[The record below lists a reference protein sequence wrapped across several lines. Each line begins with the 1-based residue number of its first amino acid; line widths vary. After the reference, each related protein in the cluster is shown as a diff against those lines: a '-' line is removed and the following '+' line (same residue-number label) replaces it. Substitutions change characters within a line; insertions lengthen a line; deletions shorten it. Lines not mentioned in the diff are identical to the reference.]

1 MLAVKFVL
9 ILLAVSLCMVGVA
22 SAEGPEEDP
31 CFFSHSN
38 VFQAEEWVLV
48 KANILLHLSQEDN
61 ALNHP
66 NFFMNDLPP
75 NSPYHI
81 YPVLDAPPP
90 PLPLPLPSP
99 HFFPS
104 LKTGWEWLYGVK
116 AFNTKYCCFFC
127 KYCWVLS
134 EMFYWVSVASFKVFG
149 IRNYLLL
156 PTLIFFMAYRNSAG
170 DVFSLANQ
178 QKFCATKGPLIF
190 TSNHWSIVFR
200 LYIISCYCNIFAHPN
215 QCRMILVF
223 FLYQSC
229 EC

>member
-116 AFNTKYCCFFC
+116 AFNTKYCWFFC

-156 PTLIFFMAYRNSAG
+156 PTLIFLWHIEIVLEMYFLWQISKNS
-170 DVFSLANQ
+170 VQQKVLWFSLQ
-178 QKFCATKGPLIF
+178 
-190 TSNHWSIVFR
+190 
-200 LYIISCYCNIFAHPN
+200 IIGQLFSDCT
-215 QCRMILVF
+215 
-223 FLYQSC
+223 
-229 EC
+229 